1 MIPSTTFGQSVDLDP
16 CQCLYILQ
24 AEEAVVCPW
33 NIIISKGLH
42 GVSLLCAALL
52 AVSKLQLNSEYSMVH
67 GLIYLH
73 PLLVWLDRYVVA
85 LSTVGLLAGL
95 FAKLVL
101 GKYR

>member
-1 MIPSTTFGQSVDLDP
+1 M
-16 CQCLYILQ
+16 YILQ
-24 AEEAVVCPW
+24 AEEPVVCPW

-52 AVSKLQLNSEYSMVH
+52 AVSKLHLDSEYSMVH
-67 GLIYLH
+67 SLIYLH

-101 GKYR
+101 GKYRYAHIVSLQ